1 MRNLIDP
8 LNFVV
13 RSLCRAQNMMQNPD
27 MMRNMMGGLG
37 GMGGGGG
44 APAAGAGAGSGGMPD
59 MSGLMNSPELMAARS
74 DPDLQDFFRDVD
86 AEGPSAAMR
95 HMSNPKV
102 SQLMQSMMSR
112 MQG

>member
-1 MRNLIDP
+1 
-8 LNFVV
+8 
-13 RSLCRAQNMMQNPD
+13 MMQNPD

-37 GMGGGGG
+37 GMGGGAPPAG
-44 APAAGAGAGSGGMPD
+44 AAAGAGAGAGGGGGMPD
-59 MSGLMNSPELMAARS
+59 PSQLMNSPEMMAARS
-74 DPDLQDFFRDVD
+74 DPELQDFFRDMD

-102 SQLMQSMMSR
+102 SQLMQNLMSR